1 MSGTHRKSRVKRLLP
16 RAKKRGKRRSSLA
29 PMVAILGLVMLSA
42 GFGGAPA
49 QAEGGGGGGQDNFKV
64 FVCKY
69 VGQPGVDERL
79 QTGDNPISVS
89 VSSIPNYQGV
99 GSYFADQQ
107 GRSFVLAVDDTPPGP
122 AGDPGVG
129 ACPEPQGPPHDE
141 CPNLP
146 GDQPAGTDCNPPPV
160 DVCPNLP
167 GNQPEGTDCTP
178 PPTDACPDLDGN
190 QPPGTDCT
198 QPADDRETR
207 DLPGVVDCES
217 DTYTVEHQERTREY
231 SWDGDSWEPGAWS
244 DWTTYDTTV
253 TEATDEQCP
262 PPPNECPSLTG
273 SVKTTLADGSVV
285 DGNIYQDKS
294 DVYISGSQLGD
305 VSTVYIRVT
314 DPSGS
319 TVLSEVKQVSVTDG
333 SFGPVQLPTFGDS
346 LNNGDEY
353 KVWVSSSPDFEQKC
367 TKSDNF
373 KVKGDEPPPAPEGMS
388 KFSVDCES
396 LEIQAPTGVKP
407 EDAEYQYYLDGQAI
421 EVGSHELAPGDY
433 TLTLKV
439 NGKQVDSDAI
449 TVEECEQP
457 PSYVVTV
464 VPNQGS
470 CDVRTPVAQVTTGFA
485 SSIGYR
491 LVGGTAK
498 FVYTE
503 VPAGTYTL
511 TLPGVSPGD
520 NVSYEVVVTPL
531 DDAAEP
537 VVKGPFSFS
546 VPKDCDE
553 VPPCIEFQDE
563 DAAQPCYVERE
574 PDVREKS
581 SERESCKLGGVVTT
595 FTVHTTTYSF
605 NEETQQWE
613 TSETAASSESFEPY
627 SAAELKEKGC
637 VKQPPP
643 DQPDTPTTPTGLTG
657 APDTGMGGPSPFSYG
672 WLLLALAG
680 LLGFGSLLSGR
691 KAGANR

>member
-1 MSGTHRKSRVKRLLP
+1 MSGTHRKSRLSRLLP
-16 RAKKRGKRRSSLA
+16 RAKKRSREHVSLA
-29 PMVAILGLVMLSA
+29 SMIAVLGLLLA
-42 GFGGAPA
+42 TFGFVGAPA
-49 QAEGGGGGGQDNFKV
+49 QANPNDGGICTGLDSGKIDT
-64 FVCKY
+64 
-69 VGQPGVDERL
+69 
-79 QTGDNPISVS
+79 TGDPQTVTVTAPEGKLISGYCVKAGSSNQGDGPVYVDVDPPVKTLTFGYPGNKAVSHYSLSYVS
-89 VSSIPNYQGV
+89 V
-99 GSYFADQQ
+99 
-107 GRSFVLAVDDTPPGP
+107 
-122 AGDPGVG
+122 
-129 ACPEPQGPPHDE
+129 
-141 CPNLP
+141 
-146 GDQPAGTDCNPPPV
+146 
-160 DVCPNLP
+160 
-167 GNQPEGTDCTP
+167 
-178 PPTDACPDLDGN
+178 PTDACPALDGN

-346 LNNGDEY
+346 PNNGDEY

-396 LEIQAPTGVKP
+396 LEIKAPTGVKP
-407 EDAEYQYYLDGQAI
+407 EDAEYQYFLDGQAI
-421 EVGSHELAPGDY
+421 AVGSHELAPGDY
-433 TLTLKV
+433 ILTLEV
-439 NGKQVDSDAI
+439 NGTQVDSDAI

-464 VPNQGS
+464 VPNQGN
-470 CDVRTPVAQVTTGFA
+470 CDVRTPVAQVTTSFA

-491 LVGGTAK
+491 LTGETTK

-503 VPAGTYTL
+503 VPAGIYTL
-511 TLPGVSPGD
+511 TLPSVNPGD
-520 NVSYEVVVTPL
+520 TVSYEVVVTPL
-531 DDAAEP
+531 DDSAEAI
-537 VVKGPFSFS
+537 VKGPFSFS
-546 VPKDCDE
+546 VPKNCDE
-553 VPPCIEFQDE
+553 VPPCTEFQDE

-581 SERESCKLGGVVTT
+581 SERESCRLGGVVTT
-595 FTVHTTTYSF
+595 HAVFTTTYSF
-605 NEETQQWE
+605 NEETQQWV
-613 TSETAASSESFEPY
+613 TSETATSSQSFEPY

-637 VKQPPP
+637 TKTPVNPP
-643 DQPDTPTTPTGLTG
+643 DDNPGTPNTPTTADTGLWTEP
-657 APDTGMGGPSPFSYG
+657 APQSSDSTS
-672 WLLLALAG
+672 LLLGLATAL
-680 LLGFGSLLSGR
+680 LLLSGLFFY
-691 KAGANR
+691 GASRRGQES